1 MPIQNSKFKNYTFCI
16 DIIKQVTFI
25 SILKCPFITTTE
37 KVMHWWKF
45 VDSTASPWVR
55 SLLYSR
61 FLNALRESWQ
71 ACYFV
76 YQSTKRI
83 NVSRDSAA
91 RKQILYF
98 RHFTLFLISS
108 FSFHDSICVLI
119 CTVFMDPMH
128 VSMSKLPLW
137 WNGFER
143 RAKHSFKNKFVK
155 SMRLEVMNSS
165 FYI

>member
-1 MPIQNSKFKNYTFCI
+1 
-16 DIIKQVTFI
+16 VTFTQLPI
-25 SILKCPFITTTE
+25 YYDDEKSNVLAGGSLWIRQPVHESDRFYILDFLTHS
-37 KVMHWWKF
+37 VRA
-45 VDSTASPWVR
+45 DLSP
-55 SLLYSR
+55 
-61 FLNALRESWQ
+61 Q

-91 RKQILYF
+91 RKQIHYF

-128 VSMSKLPLW
+128 VSMSKLPL
-137 WNGFER
+137 
-143 RAKHSFKNKFVK
+143 
-155 SMRLEVMNSS
+155 
-165 FYI
+165 